1 MAYKFQLGE
10 ARLSGSITQT
20 DGTITALGLSNSDA
34 NISNVGDIAL
44 DSISA
49 DAGSSVDLNTSLQV
63 SGASYILFRD
73 TTQSISSPSAGAL
86 QVDAD
91 TSITLQKEGNN
102 RLVIDNAGVTVS
114 DGLIDFDVASHDGTN
129 GLKLGGTLV
138 TATAAELNY
147 LNGSDSSISS
157 LVLPDN
163 TTIST
168 FGASLVDDADASAA
182 RTTLGVAI
190 GTDVQA
196 QDAGL
201 QYLADLTI
209 TNEATFQEQVG
220 LEIGV
225 DVQAYDAQLADIAG
239 LTPTDGNII
248 VGDGSNFVAESGA
261 TARTSLGLGTTDN
274 VQFAQITGSAIALSN
289 ADGIAGAGLGNNSGE
304 LDVNVDDSSIE
315 ISSDTL
321 QIKAAGVTN
330 AMLAGSIVASKM
342 NNAIFEDLETLGA
355 ASADGEFIVATG
367 AGAFAYE
374 SGNTARTSLGLGTGD
389 SPTFTGLTLSGD
401 LTVNGT
407 QTIINSTAVE
417 IADKNILLASGSADG
432 TAANGAGLTIEGP
445 EVQWKYATNGLNTAA
460 ADASSSGDIWM
471 ASGSSDLVDI
481 QASNFY
487 GTFVGDGAE
496 LTGVV
501 SSAVQEQVATKTA
514 DYTLDNTS
522 ETVVL
527 VDASS
532 NGVAL
537 TLPAAASGLAGTMF
551 RVKRIDSVVANTVSV
566 APDGSD
572 NLEFANSSVTLDS
585 QGAAINIICNGSA
598 WFIL

>member
-1 MAYKFQLGE
+1 LEDKNMAYKFQLGE

-20 DGTITALGLSNSDA
+20 DGTIIALGLSNSDA

-49 DAGSSVDLNTSLQV
+49 DSGLSVDLNTSLQV
-63 SGASYILFRD
+63 SGASFILFRD
-73 TTQSISSPSAGAL
+73 TTQSISSPSAGTL
-86 QVDAD
+86 EVDAD
-91 TSITLQKEGNN
+91 TSITLKKEGNE

-138 TATAAELNY
+138 TATAAEINF
-147 LNGSDSSISS
+147 LNGADSSISS

-225 DVQAYDAQLADIAG
+225 DVQAFDAQLADIAG
-239 LTPTDGNII
+239 LAVTDGNII

-261 TARTSLGLGTTDN
+261 TARTSLGLGT
-274 VQFAQITGSAIALSN
+274 
-289 ADGIAGAGLGNNSGE
+289 
-304 LDVNVDDSSIE
+304 
-315 ISSDTL
+315 
-321 QIKAAGVTN
+321 
-330 AMLAGSIVASKM
+330 
-342 NNAIFEDLETLGA
+342 
-355 ASADGEFIVATG
+355 
-367 AGAFAYE
+367 
-374 SGNTARTSLGLGTGD
+374 GD
-389 SPTFTGLTLSGD
+389 SPTFSNLTLSGD

-460 ADASSSGDIWM
+460 ADASASGDIWI

-487 GTFVGDGAE
+487 GTFIGDGAE
-496 LTGVV
+496 LTGVI

-532 NGVAL
+532 NGVAI
-537 TLPAAASGLAGTMF
+537 TLPAAAAGLTGTMF
-551 RVKRIDSVVANTVSV
+551 RVKRIDNVVANTVSV

-572 NLEFANSSVTLDS
+572 NLEFSNSSVTLDS

>member
-1 MAYKFQLGE
+1 MAYKFQLGQ
-10 ARLSGSITQT
+10 AKLSGSIVQT
-20 DGTITALGLSNSDA
+20 DGTTTLLGLDNSEA
-34 NISNVGDIAL
+34 NISNVGDVAL

-49 DAGSSVDLNTSLQV
+49 DSGLSVDLNTSLQV
-63 SGASYILFRD
+63 SGASYIMFRD
-73 TTQSISSPSAGAL
+73 TTQSISSPSAGTL
-86 QVDAD
+86 EVDAD
-91 TSITLQKEGNN
+91 TSITLKKEGNS

-138 TATAAELNY
+138 TATAAEINY
-147 LNGSDSSISS
+147 LNGADSSISS

-182 RTTLGVAI
+182 RTTLGVVI
-190 GTDVQA
+190 GT
-196 QDAGL
+196 
-201 QYLADLTI
+201 
-209 TNEATFQEQVG
+209 
-220 LEIGV
+220 

-239 LTPTDGNII
+239 LEVTDGNII
-248 VGDGSNFVAESGA
+248 VGNGSNFVAESGA
-261 TARTSLGLGTTDN
+261 TARTSLGLGTGDN
-274 VQFAQITGSAIALSN
+274 VQFAQITGSAIALLS
-289 ADGIAGAGLGNNSGE
+289 AAGIAGEGLDDNSGV
-304 LDVNVDDSSIE
+304 LDVSVDGSSIE
-315 ISSDTL
+315 ISSNSL
-321 QIKAAGVTN
+321 QVAAGGITN
-330 AMLAGSIVASKM
+330 DMLAGSIANAKLANSSITLTQGAGMGALGAVSLGGSITVAVDGVL
-342 NNAIFEDLETLGA
+342 EDLDTLGA
-355 ASADGEFIVATG
+355 ATADGEFIVATG

-401 LTVNGT
+401 LIVNGT

-460 ADASSSGDIWM
+460 ANASASGDIWI

-481 QASNFY
+481 QAANFY

-501 SSAVQEQVATKTA
+501 STAVQEQVATKTA

-527 VDASS
+527 ADASS
-532 NGVAL
+532 NGVTL

-551 RVKRIDSVVANTVSV
+551 RVKRIDDVVANTVSV
-566 APDGSD
+566 APNGSD

>member
-49 DAGSSVDLNTSLQV
+49 DAGLSVDLNTSLQV
-63 SGASYILFRD
+63 SGASFILFRD

-239 LTPTDGNII
+239 LAVTDGNII

-261 TARTSLGLGTTDN
+261 TARTSLGLGTADN

-374 SGNTARTSLGLGTGD
+374 SGATARTSLGLGTGD

-496 LTGVV
+496 LTGVI